1 MSVSLRRMRY
11 EDLESMQDCNV
22 NCLPENYQLKV
33 RGGVRR
39 AELASASLGPPGAAP
54 APLRLSARFFAH
66 PRQLSATT
74 PPPPPCA
81 RSTGCTTR

>member
-33 RGGVRR
+33 RAARR
-39 AELASASLGPPGAAP
+39 AELSST
-54 APLRLSARFFAH
+54 STARSRCA
-66 PRQLSATT
+66 RSATARSALT
-74 PPPPPCA
+74 LYAPPPPPCA
-81 RSTGCTTR
+81 LSTGCTTR